1 MTEERRD
8 YQEILN
14 IIKDGSKE
22 GAREG
27 AREGIKTEVNGGVK
41 SANDKISVLSDDFKA
56 HIKNHEAWNIA
67 SLVWQKE
74 ITQSI
79 WKLQI
84 WQATV
89 LGGLAIVTALVIPLV
104 VYNFLKLDGRI
115 SNLEDVFTNYNIQVI
130 E

>member
-1 MTEERRD
+1 MKEERRD
-8 YQEILN
+8 YQEILD
-14 IIKDGSKE
+14 IIKEGSKE

-27 AREGIKTEVNGGVK
+27 VRTEVNGGVK
-41 SANDKISVLSDDFKA
+41 TANAKIESLSSHLKDHTTD
-56 HIKNHEAWNIA
+56 EE
-67 SLVWQKE
+67 VWKKTDQVWKDA
-74 ITQSI
+74 ITKSI

-104 VYNFLKLDGRI
+104 VYNFLKLDGRV
-115 SNLEDVFTNYNIQVI
+115 SDLENVFTNYDIQVI